1 MEGDCMPGPL
11 AIGVISYAIAINL
24 LAYAAMVL
32 DKAKARAGSRRIAES
47 TLLSLAI
54 MGGSVGTVIA
64 QQTIRH
70 KTRKEPFRSQL
81 IGIVLIHILALI
93 ALIVALVIS
102 GSPEA
107 LWQRLAS

>member
-1 MEGDCMPGPL
+1 MPGQFV
-11 AIGVISYAIAINL
+11 IGVVSYVVAVNL

-47 TLLSLAI
+47 TLLSLAM

-81 IGIVLIHILALI
+81 IGIVLIQVLMLI
-93 ALIVALVIS
+93 VLTVALVNS
-102 GSPEA
+102 GSPDA
-107 LWQRLAS
+107 LWQRLVS